1 MTEVSLRAILTDAI
15 RYWERRRITYNI
27 VLAGVTIMVFAVGWA
42 EGQADPYLLFAMMPS
57 VIVLAVLA
65 NVAYCAAYAADIM
78 VQYSEFRAPWLRYRW
93 ILFVIGLL
101 FAAMLAYLFA
111 SGLFLPL
118 GVMLDYIPE

>member
-15 RYWERRRITYNI
+15 RYWERGRIIYNI
-27 VLAGVTIMVFAVGWA
+27 VLAGVTIMIFAVGWA
-42 EGQADPYLLFAMMPS
+42 EGQAILSFAVIPS
-57 VIVLAVLA
+57 LIILAVLA
-65 NVAYCAAYAADIM
+65 NVAYCAAYAVDII
-78 VQYSEFRAPWLRYRW
+78 VQHSEFRTPWLRYRW

-118 GVMLDYIPE
+118 GVQLDYRLG